1 MGLVN
6 QPVTR
11 KDTMMKVRSGIIL
24 TLLATLALACAIF
37 PLGTEEEVQ
46 PENSVLFQDD
56 FSDPLSGWDQ
66 VDVSDGVTDYV
77 DGVYRIFV
85 NTTNTDVWANPG
97 LSFNDSY
104 VEVMA
109 TKVGG
114 DNNNDFGLICR
125 YQDENNF
132 YFFIIS
138 SDGYYGIGKVVNG
151 EQLLIGNDSMPP
163 SEVIRQGD
171 ESNHLRAGCVGSQL
185 SLAVN
190 GQILAEYEDT
200 DFVSGDIGLLAGSF
214 ENPGTDIHFDNLVV
228 TKP

>member
-1 MGLVN
+1 
-6 QPVTR
+6 
-11 KDTMMKVRSGIIL
+11 MKVRSGIIL

>member
-1 MGLVN
+1 M
-6 QPVTR
+6 
-11 KDTMMKVRSGIIL
+11 
-24 TLLATLALACAIF
+24 
-37 PLGTEEEVQ
+37 
-46 PENSVLFQDD
+46 
-56 FSDPLSGWDQ
+56 
-66 VDVSDGVTDYV
+66 
-77 DGVYRIFV
+77 
-85 NTTNTDVWANPG
+85 WANPG

-190 GQILAEYEDT
+190 GQMLAEYEDT

>member
-1 MGLVN
+1 
-6 QPVTR
+6 
-11 KDTMMKVRSGIIL
+11 MKVRSGIIL

-66 VDVSDGVTDYV
+66 VEVSDGVTDYV

-114 DNNNDFGLICR
+114 DNNNDFGVICR

-163 SEVIRQGD
+163 SEVIKQGD

-190 GQILAEYEDT
+190 GQMLAEYEDT
-200 DFVSGDIGLLAGSF
+200 NFVSGDIGLLAGSF